1 MQAKFS
7 LRKMENLHIPLWLLK
22 DTCWMMEWKIL
33 GVCMIFP
40 TVSVAF
46 LITYITRKS
55 NEVYINI
62 AICFWIMA
70 NAFWMCCEFFGHAEY
85 KFYAGIPFA
94 CGFIATAYFYLFKN
108 KNINE
113 KISL

>member
-55 NEVYINI
+55 IEVYINI